1 MASTSRSWVPV
12 AGALVVGGW
21 GANQFTPLS
30 VVYRVDEG
38 WGQLPVITMFTI
50 YLLGLVPALLVG
62 CRLADR
68 FGRRRVVRLA
78 LVLQVASSVGLAGAA
93 WSEYA
98 VYGSRMATGVAT
110 GLIVSAAGAWL
121 QELSS
126 DVTPGQGARRAVYAT
141 GAGFAFGPVAAGAM
155 AEWLP
160 LPLVLPC
167 FVHAACAALALLAA
181 ARVPETAPAWTA
193 PSSTGPAAAGAPG
206 ARRTALMHPRFLGLV
221 LPASPA
227 IFAAVTVSYVV
238 LPPLVHDQVRDIA
251 PLFSGLIAA
260 VTLSVGLAIQP
271 LAARIDRPGSS
282 RATLTAMATV
292 VVGLLAGALAV
303 DQRSPAL
310 VVLAAALLGAGYGL
324 TLESGLTEINRIT
337 PPSALPTVSALFQG
351 VAHSGF
357 LAPLLLAIMAG
368 SASYPELLAGLAL
381 IGLVLLIAAALW
393 DHHHVED
400 HTDHRLPGLT
410 GADVP
415 KGAEPWAE

>member
-206 ARRTALMHPRFLGLV
+206 VRRTALMHPRFLGLV